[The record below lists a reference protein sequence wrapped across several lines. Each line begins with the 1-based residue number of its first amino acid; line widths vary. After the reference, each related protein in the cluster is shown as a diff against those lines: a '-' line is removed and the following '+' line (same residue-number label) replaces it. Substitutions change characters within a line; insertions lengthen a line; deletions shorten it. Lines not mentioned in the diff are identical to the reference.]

1 MYGLFIGLIIVSSIL
16 LILVVLVQKPKGG
29 GLASQFS
36 SSNLTFGVKRTS
48 DFIEKATWGLAIAII
63 VFAMAS
69 NFFVTTP
76 EEGAKKEAINTE
88 QIQNLPATQYQQ
100 PTNPAQQGGGETQ
113 GTGTQEGQPAE

>member
-1 MYGLFIGLIIVSSIL
+1 MYGLFIGLIIVTSIL

-36 SSNLTFGVKRTS
+36 STNLAFGVKRTS

-69 NFFVTTP
+69 NFFVETA
-76 EEGAKKEAINTE
+76 EEGVKKEAINSE
-88 QIQNLPATQYQQ
+88 QIQNLPSTQFQQ
-100 PTNPAQQGGGETQ
+100 PAAPAQGGEAA
-113 GTGTQEGQPAE
+113 PAEEAPAQ

>member
-16 LILVVLVQKPKGG
+16 LILVVLIQKPKGG
-29 GLASQFS
+29 GLAAQFS

-63 VFAMAS
+63 AFAMLS
-69 NFFVTTP
+69 NFFVASP

-88 QIQNLPATQYQQ
+88 QLQELPATQYQQ
-100 PTNPAQQGGGETQ
+100 PTNAAPAQ
-113 GTGTQEGQPAE
+113 EGDASAEQAPE

>member
-88 QIQNLPATQYQQ
+88 QLQELPATQYQQ
-100 PTNPAQQGGGETQ
+100 PTNPAQQG
-113 GTGTQEGQPAE
+113 TGTQEEQPAE

>member
-16 LILVVLVQKPKGG
+16 LILVVLIQKPKGG
-29 GLASQFS
+29 GLAAQFS

-63 VFAMAS
+63 AFAMLS
-69 NFFVTTP
+69 NFFVASP

-100 PTNPAQQGGGETQ
+100 PTNAAPAQ
-113 GTGTQEGQPAE
+113 EGDASAEQPAEQ